1 MAVKKDKQADSTA
14 TEQPINRES
23 KVDAPGALALAE
35 TNQSADDVE
44 AKADNTKALDQDKT
58 PPMGDSSLEQEKA
71 AGDENTPAGDAGSD
85 SENVTALIA
94 MRRDLD
100 LADDGPA
107 TADVHPDE
115 VKNWL
120 VHGWEIDP
128 LADGFEIH
136 DPNS

>member
-1 MAVKKDKQADSTA
+1 MTAKKDKPAGSVT
-14 TEQPINRES
+14 TEQPTNRES
-23 KVDAPGALALAE
+23 TADAPEASALAE
-35 TNQSADDVE
+35 ANQSADGVE
-44 AKADNTKALDQDKT
+44 AKAANTKALDQDKT
-58 PPMGDSSLEQEKA
+58 PLMGDSSLEQEKA
-71 AGDENTPAGDAGSD
+71 AGDENTPARDAGSD

-94 MRRDLD
+94 MRRD